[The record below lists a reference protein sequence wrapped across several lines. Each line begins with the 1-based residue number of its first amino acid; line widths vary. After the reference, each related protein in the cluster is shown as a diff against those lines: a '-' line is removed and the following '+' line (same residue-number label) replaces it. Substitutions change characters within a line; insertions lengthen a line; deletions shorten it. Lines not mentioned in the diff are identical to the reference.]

1 MATGKRFYW
10 IKLKDSFLTS
20 DTVDYFMSQPDGANY
35 VVLYQM
41 LLLKTINTEG
51 KLARKIGEVII
62 PYDAEKIRRDCKWF
76 SADTIRVA
84 MNLYKAFG
92 LIYEDSNGVLTLA
105 DHGAMVGSETDYAL
119 QKRAQREALP
129 PATVDNVHTNVHENV
144 HTENRDKRIDIRDK
158 EIRDKREERE
168 SITANKTVVGKK
180 TDAPARDPFS
190 AFAMNEDDQDLTDA
204 LLSWLSEM
212 SGSGSPLSPK
222 EQGEILDKLR
232 AEFPRAEWIPAIQ
245 RSTEKRWRSVYP
257 RKEDKRTAK
266 KAAEQKILAERE
278 KFWNEPVPAEDT
290 ERLLRKIKE
299 MEAWDEDD

>member
-129 PATVDNVHTNVHENV
+129 PPTVDIVHTDVHEDV
-144 HTENRDKRIDIRDK
+144 HTEIRDKRIDNRDI
-158 EIRDKREERE
+158 ENREKREERVIASKVE
-168 SITANKTVVGKK
+168 TVNKIDTRV
-180 TDAPARDPFS
+180 RDPFS
-190 AFAMNEDDQDLTDA
+190 AFAMNESDQELTDA
-204 LLSWLSEM
+204 LMTWLSEM
-212 SGSGSPLSPK
+212 SDTGKPLSPK
-222 EQGEILDKLR
+222 DQGEILDKLR
-232 AEFPRAEWIPAIQ
+232 LEFPRAEWMPAIR
-245 RSTEKRWRSVYP
+245 RSAERKWRTVYP
-257 RKEDKRTAK
+257 RKEDK
-266 KAAEQKILAERE
+266 KAAKMTEQQKAWSAPI
-278 KFWNEPVPAEDT
+278 PASDT
-290 ERLLRKIKE
+290 ERLIRKTKE
-299 MEAWDEDD
+299 MEAWDETD

>member
-84 MNLYKAFG
+84 MNLYKSFG

-129 PATVDNVHTNVHENV
+129 PATVDIVHTDVHENV

-158 EIRDKREERE
+158 DIRDKREEIVTAKKVE
-168 SITANKTVVGKK
+168 TANM
-180 TDAPARDPFS
+180 TDTRARDPFS
-190 AFAMNEDDQDLTDA
+190 AFVMNQDDQDLTDA
-204 LLSWLSEM
+204 LLTWLSEM
-212 SGSGSPLSPK
+212 SAGGSPLTPK
-222 EQGEILDKLR
+222 EQGEILTKLR
-232 AEFPRAEWIPAIQ
+232 TEFPRAEWLPAIR
-245 RSTEKRWRSVYP
+245 RSAERKWRTVYP
-257 RKEDKRTAK
+257 RKEDKKTAK
-266 KAAEQKILAERE
+266 LDEQQKAWSAPI
-278 KFWNEPVPAEDT
+278 PASET
-290 ERLLRKIKE
+290 ERLIRKTQE
-299 MEAWDEDD
+299 MEAWKDNE

>member
-266 KAAEQKILAERE
+266 KAAEQKILAERG
-278 KFWNEPVPAEDT
+278 KYWNEPVPAEDT

-299 MEAWDEDD
+299 MEAWDDV

>member
-129 PATVDNVHTNVHENV
+129 PATVDNVHTDVHENV
-144 HTENRDKRIDIRDK
+144 HTENRDKRIDIRDID
-158 EIRDKREERE
+158 IRDKREEKE
-168 SITANKTVVGKK
+168 IVTANKVVTANKPD
-180 TDAPARDPFS
+180 TRARDPFS
-190 AFAMNEDDQDLTDA
+190 AFVMNQDDQDLTDA
-204 LLSWLSEM
+204 ILTWQSEM
-212 SGSGSPLSPK
+212 AGSGSPLSPK

-232 AEFPRAEWIPAIQ
+232 LEFPRDEWIPAIQ
-245 RSTEKRWRSVYP
+245 RSTEKKWRSIYP
-257 RKEDKRTAK
+257 RSGDRKTAK
-266 KAAEQKILAERE
+266 KAAEKKTMTERE
-278 KFWNEPVPAEDT
+278 KYWAEPVPAEDT
-290 ERLLRKIKE
+290 ERLIRKIKE
-299 MEAWDEDD
+299 MEAWNETD